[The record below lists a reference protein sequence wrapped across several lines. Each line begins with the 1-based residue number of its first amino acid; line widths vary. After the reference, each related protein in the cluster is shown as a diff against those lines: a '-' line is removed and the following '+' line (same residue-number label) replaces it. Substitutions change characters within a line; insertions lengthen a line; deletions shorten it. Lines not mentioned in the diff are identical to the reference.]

1 MTTTPQHTDP
11 RILRTRQLLRDAVI
25 DLMEEMSIEKITVN
39 RIAERAKINR
49 VTFYLHYR
57 DIPDMLEKMAEDMA
71 EDVLQVVSGSADN
84 LQAADD
90 MKWPMLENLLTHIAE
105 NSKFYKIVLTSR
117 KSTIFTDRLFRLMS
131 DLISARVESR
141 LAARDASEVTVQK
154 DIAVWYG
161 SAALIGTIIAWLR
174 EDMPYTPQY
183 LAKQITSLRLK

>member
-1 MTTTPQHTDP
+1 MTNTPPHTDP
-11 RILRTRQLLRDAVI
+11 RVLRTRQLLRDAVI

-57 DIPDMLEKMAEDMA
+57 DIPDMMEKMADDMA
-71 EDVLQVVSGSADN
+71 EDVLQVVSGYMEN
-84 LQAADD
+84 TEAAEGEH
-90 MKWPMLENLLTHIAE
+90 WPMLERLLTHIAE
-105 NSKFYKIVLTSR
+105 NAKFYKIVLTSR
-117 KSTIFTDRLFRLMS
+117 KSTIFTDRLFRLMA
-131 DLISARVESR
+131 DIISTRVERR
-141 LAARDASEVTVQK
+141 LATRNASEVTVQK

-183 LAKQITSLRLK
+183 LAKQITSLRSS

>member
-1 MTTTPQHTDP
+1 MTATPPHIDP
-11 RILRTRQLLRDAVI
+11 RVLRTRQLLRDAVI

-57 DIPDMLEKMAEDMA
+57 DIPDMMEKMADDMA
-71 EDVLQVVSGSADN
+71 EDVLQVVSGYTDHPE
-84 LQAADD
+84 AAEEEQ
-90 MKWPMLENLLTHIAE
+90 WPMLERLLTHIAN

-117 KSTIFTDRLFRLMS
+117 KSTIFTDRLFRLMGE
-131 DLISARVESR
+131 LISERVGRR
-141 LAARDASEVTVQK
+141 LAALDTSKVAVQK

-183 LAKQITSLRLK
+183 LAKQITSLRSG